1 MSQKAHEDHRRRGVL
16 FSIALLALLLA
27 PIANFSHAANPA
39 PEINITIP
47 SSHTIGNYTFIHGN
61 VSVDVNIT
69 GNFTYATFY
78 LAGQFIS
85 QFNQSDNIVNENGT
99 NYTYTTYH
107 YYWDTFYTGEGP
119 HIVRVDAYYPS
130 GEVSLSKTYYVD
142 NHKPIGTIKVSN
154 SGILRGKPELYV
166 SVEDPLYSISS
177 GIWKVNLW
185 IDNKIVYT
193 HTLSNLTSQYSFT
206 YLWNTEKYEDGHHTA
221 TIQIWDNAG
230 NEANYT
236 YTYLVDNHAPTVAI
250 ISNLYLKGT
259 ATINVSVSDNVSGIG
274 KVEFYIDNQL
284 TYTAYNYPYLFVWNT
299 ANYSDG
305 KHLITAK
312 VYDKAG
318 NNASASVYVVVDNSP
333 PVITLLSPQN
343 TMGNNTHNNTLNGTI
358 QVKIKGE
365 DTTTGMSYMKLYID
379 NISVASGIDS
389 INYTWNT
396 TKFRNGYHKLTIV
409 ASDKVGN
416 IAVKS
421 YDFKIYNK
429 PKPPTLTIISPKNN
443 TLLGTN
449 QLRVEWQSHGPLLYY
464 EVKVDNTNYIKTQN
478 TTYIVT
484 LADGKHIVYVKAVF
498 KEITITKS
506 VVVRI
511 DTSPP
516 QILGLLGK
524 YTFTKPGYV
533 NFTIKDASPIQVFIY
548 VQQGNNWVLYNQGN
562 SSKWSIYIDK
572 KGHFTIKVVAIDAV
586 QNEESETFQVS
597 YEQAHRVVHR
607 GSPFLHLVLYPVLL
621 LIIALI
627 VAVVAMKKLKKS
639 KKKKEGSGEALSTKE
654 RAILDEIMKYVSEN
668 EGAKRGDVIKIV
680 SNRMGITEEE
690 VGVMLDFAR
699 ENYLVNEK
707 VDADGV
713 PRVYP
718 LEKPQGTEQAENAP
732 SVEEE
737 GEKKKRRWLRR

>member
-1 MSQKAHEDHRRRGVL
+1 MSQKEHENHRRRGVL

-27 PIANFSHAANPA
+27 PIANFSHATSPA
-39 PEINITIP
+39 PEISITIP
-47 SSHTIGNYTFIHGN
+47 SSHHIGNYTYIHGL
-61 VSVDVNIT
+61 VDVDVNIT

-78 LAGQFIS
+78 LDNELIS
-85 QFNQSDNIVNENGT
+85 QFNQSNNTINGT

-107 YYWDTFYTGEGP
+107 YFWNTTYTGEGP
-119 HIVRVDAYYPS
+119 HIVEVVAYYPS

-142 NHKPIGTIKVSN
+142 NHKPVGTIKVSN
-154 SGILRGKPELYV
+154 SGILRGKEELYV

-177 GIWKVNLW
+177 GVWIVNLW
-185 IDNKIVYT
+185 IDNKIVYNY
-193 HTLSNLTSQYSFT
+193 TLSNLTSQYSFT

-221 TIQIWDNAG
+221 TIQVWDNAG
-230 NEANYT
+230 NEANYS
-236 YTYLVDNHAPTVAI
+236 YTYLVDNHAPSIAI

-259 ATINVSVSDNVSGIG
+259 ATINVSVSDKVSGIS

-284 TYTAYNYPYLFVWNT
+284 TYTAHNYPYLFVWNT
-299 ANYSDG
+299 QNYSDG

-318 NNASASVYVVVDNSP
+318 NNASASVYVIVDNTP
-333 PVITLLSPQN
+333 PVITLLSPQQN
-343 TMGNNTHNNTLNGTI
+343 TMGNNTLNNTLNGTI

-365 DTTTGMSYMKLYID
+365 DATTGMSYMKLYID
-379 NISVASGIDS
+379 NTFVASGINQ

-396 TKFRNGYHKLTIV
+396 TKFHNGYYKLTIV

-421 YDFKIYNK
+421 YGFKIYNK

-449 QLRVEWQSHGPLLYY
+449 QLRVEWESYGPIQYY

-484 LADGKHIVYVKAVF
+484 LADGEHIVYVKAVF
-498 KEITITKS
+498 KGLTITKS
-506 VVVRI
+506 IVVKI

-516 QILGLLGK
+516 RILGLLGK
-524 YTFTKPGYV
+524 YTFTKPNYV

-572 KGHFTIKVVAIDAV
+572 KGHFTFKVVAVDAV

-597 YEQAHRVVHR
+597 YEQGTHRVVHR

-621 LIIALI
+621 LLIALI

-732 SVEEE
+732 SE
-737 GEKKKRRWLRR
+737 EKKKRKWLRR